1 MELLKRMIE
10 TLSVTGNE
18 EKLAE
23 LIISE
28 ITPYVDSV
36 EKDVMGNVIAF
47 KKGKSSKKLML
58 SAHMD
63 EIGFM
68 VTQID
73 KDGFIHFGRVGGL
86 HPLHIASCPVIFKNG
101 TRGVLMY
108 ESKVEAKDLTLDNF
122 YIDIGAGSKEEA
134 EKYVRPG
141 DVAGTYG
148 SVFDCGDHRMAGKS
162 MDDKI
167 ACYIEVTAI
176 QRMEGTPAYDT
187 YFVFSTQEEVGLR
200 GATTAAYRVEP
211 DYAIALD
218 VTGVG
223 DEPGQK
229 QPNAV
234 KLGKGAAVKVRD
246 ASIVCSHKM
255 VDHLV
260 DLARE
265 KEIPYQME
273 VLMYGGT
280 DAGAIHLTKGGV
292 VTGGISI
299 PSRYIHSP
307 VEMVDKRD
315 VEACTRLLLAAV
327 FTELK

>member
-1 MELLKRMIE
+1 MELLKRMID

-28 ITPYVDSV
+28 VTPYVDRV
-36 EKDVMGNVIAF
+36 NTDIMGNVIAF
-47 KKGKSSKKLML
+47 RKGKSEKKLML
-58 SAHMD
+58 SSHMD

-68 VTQID
+68 VTHID
-73 KDGFIHFGRVGGL
+73 KDGFIHFGKVGGL
-86 HPLHIASCPVIFKNG
+86 YPLHIASCPVIFKNG

-108 ESKVEAKDLTLDNF
+108 ESKVETKDLTMDNF
-122 YIDIGAGSKEEA
+122 YIDIGAACKEEA
-134 EKYVRPG
+134 EKYVQPG

-148 SVFDCGDHRMAGKS
+148 TVFDCGDHRMAGKS

-167 ACYIEVTAI
+167 ACYIQVMAI
-176 QRMEGTPAYDT
+176 RRMTEQPAYDT

-200 GATTAAYRVEP
+200 GATTAAYQIEP

-229 QPNAV
+229 SPNAV
-234 KLGKGAAVKVRD
+234 KLGSGAAVKVRD

-260 DLARE
+260 DLAKE
-265 KEIPYQME
+265 KGIPYQLE

-315 VEACTRLLLAAV
+315 VEACINLLLAAV
-327 FTELK
+327 SNELK

>member
-1 MELLKRMIE
+1 MDLLKRMID

-28 ITPYVDSV
+28 IAPYVDSV
-36 EKDVMGNVIAF
+36 EKDVMGNVIAL
-47 KKGKSSKKLML
+47 KKGKCQKKLML

-68 VTQID
+68 VTYID
-73 KDGFIHFGRVGGL
+73 KDGFVHFARVGGL
-86 HPLHIASCPVIFKNG
+86 YPLHIASCPVIFKNG
-101 TRGVLMY
+101 TCGVLMY
-108 ESKVEAKDLTLDNF
+108 ESKVDMKDLTLDHF
-122 YIDIGAGSKEEA
+122 YIDIGASSKEEA
-134 EKYVRPG
+134 EKYVQPG

-148 SVFDCGDHRMAGKS
+148 SIFDCGEHRMAAKS

-167 ACYIEVTAI
+167 ACYIQVVAI
-176 QRMEGTPAYDT
+176 QSLKELPAYDT

-200 GATTAAYRVEP
+200 GATTAAYIVEP
-211 DYAIALD
+211 DFAIALD

-223 DEPGQK
+223 DQLGQK
-229 QPNAV
+229 MPNAV
-234 KLGKGAAVKVRD
+234 KLGEGAAIKVRD
-246 ASIVCSHKM
+246 ASIVCSHRM

-260 DLARE
+260 DIARAN
-265 KEIPYQME
+265 KIPYQME

-280 DAGAIHLTKGGV
+280 DAGAIHLSKGGV

-315 VEACTRLLLAAV
+315 VAACIDLLLAAIN
-327 FTELK
+327 TELA